1 MVRHSS
7 SILSTRMET
16 FKANVD
22 WLAAYKEAPWL
33 HDHFKDPPTHPNTG
47 PNDLSIVD
55 IFYETFPSWSSWAAW
70 EPNER
75 ALQAYALHLSTR
87 PRDRILI
94 RDLLALE
101 GPDFAIGDGTRRTH
115 YSTTREQLS
124 SANTTKLNYQC
135 GAIKFNLSGSRPDH
149 VRATIDALSKLILD
163 VCTKDTGKH
172 NNCRMLL
179 LQQICLNET
188 INEERLSLLEA
199 AFSSGYSTTVISAIC
214 EVKIA
219 EKEGR
224 EPDAEK
230 LGFLFKALDWDASEK
245 LRKLLGE
252 SIVASMCN
260 HLQKIQRVLKM
271 IVNVDRLWTSSELR
285 LLEALHLFGEI
296 CGESPKLKR
305 YFPEETRTVLER
317 WPAKWEVQESYQIL
331 LLAQSNPFTST
342 KWLTTQIKTYLLHRL
357 VSPRLISIEM
367 RRTKL
372 ATRLIESLLHL
383 WRKTQDHDRRSMA
396 LMAAHPDA
404 NLGSYLSLKCIQQ
417 LDFIDDGFLRILKS
431 LIRNN
436 KRSSFGEACVSFA
449 RALTLEEDLIETWR
463 FPLRLMIVEE
473 SEKLEKWALET
484 LNLESWVNWVDDVG
498 RIFPDMIHAIGKD
511 SPIFFTSDLHRWV
524 LTLHSN
530 AATLKR
536 LESRDGMRHSD
547 AMICILRGGD
557 IQLCHELERIIGFLN
572 VASEDVKWDTFAALV
587 ARLDRNGTNA
597 KTIRESIFQV
607 SMATI
612 PGVEACLHVL
622 ESYEEASLQVA
633 KTMLACWLNE
643 EDMMDRDCLAL
654 ESVAM
659 VLGMYAEDRLEP
671 TLDSLEATHAH
682 LDEQFQALIAE
693 AIRLEGLRIAF
704 KAKDPN
710 GIALIL
716 DEVGVEDSF
725 PMDDI
730 MDDLPSDLIDVV
742 ERISEHEVELQ
753 LPLTKLTALQKRA
766 IGSGTAQSLLVRFG
780 PGFNGLPPNFC
791 FHWDNEP
798 KDVSVDFHSPCLALP
813 DSQPE
818 EHSCHG
824 RPTPGIYQLSRLFS
838 QHLIDN
844 GFSSLQNIY
853 KFLLSE
859 MASLHTKC
867 LVCAVPHAYNML
879 RPTVCKDPQCLKTYK
894 KSHLDIRLADL
905 RHDPA
910 AVDLL
915 LTMVY
920 ASATAAKM
928 SLLPGCPISDAT
940 VLRKL
945 INRLPSTSCLQ
956 NAQHIDHSL
965 GQVKEVLSWALTS
978 YRGFLVSAT
987 AHLKIPSFPGA
998 HQFLLANA
1006 SPHLETA
1013 FAAKHTLHRN
1023 TSVVFHGT
1031 SVERMYAILTQ
1042 GLKTLSD
1049 TALQRHGHAYGKGI
1063 YVSTEPATAW
1073 AYAQAGGASWN
1084 NSGLGHLKVLLA
1096 CELTGH
1102 WTAASGDIFL
1112 VTEPACLIVRYV
1124 FLMPGSAD
1132 VPLGRHVVPALSSV
1146 FAGLRRG
1153 AL

>member
-1 MVRHSS
+1 M
-7 SILSTRMET
+7 
-16 FKANVD
+16 
-22 WLAAYKEAPWL
+22 
-33 HDHFKDPPTHPNTG
+33 
-47 PNDLSIVD
+47 NDQQKLTI
-55 IFYETFPSWSSWAAW
+55 Y
-70 EPNER
+70 
-75 ALQAYALHLSTR
+75 LQ
-87 PRDRILI
+87 
-94 RDLLALE
+94 
-101 GPDFAIGDGTRRTH
+101 
-115 YSTTREQLS
+115 
-124 SANTTKLNYQC
+124 
-135 GAIKFNLSGSRPDH
+135 
-149 VRATIDALSKLILD
+149 
-163 VCTKDTGKH
+163 
-172 NNCRMLL
+172 
-179 LQQICLNET
+179 
-188 INEERLSLLEA
+188 
-199 AFSSGYSTTVISAIC
+199 
-214 EVKIA
+214 
-219 EKEGR
+219 
-224 EPDAEK
+224 
-230 LGFLFKALDWDASEK
+230 
-245 LRKLLGE
+245 
-252 SIVASMCN
+252 
-260 HLQKIQRVLKM
+260 
-271 IVNVDRLWTSSELR
+271 
-285 LLEALHLFGEI
+285 
-296 CGESPKLKR
+296 
-305 YFPEETRTVLER
+305 
-317 WPAKWEVQESYQIL
+317 VQESYQIL